1 MVIFNILRQA
11 GPGLASRQLRPSVLP
26 VVSQMMANP
35 TTSSTTSSPQLFN
48 LQNHQ
53 QVRTR
58 MTKRKRHIIAKKQKW
73 AALALQ
79 GIFPPRPPNFLDKD
93 VPVVNAKTR
102 EQRDAEAKAADAK
115 ASNELKARMQAM
127 EEKAQP
133 TLRFHMEGITMSDR
147 VRKLFDLTNGNQKEA
162 VKAQKR
168 KGMELFQVR
177 EGDTGSSAVQG
188 TRLLLMIKA
197 AAVVVLAITTCM

>member
-1 MVIFNILRQA
+1 MVFFNVLRQA
-11 GPGLASRQLRPSVLP
+11 GPLLASRHLRPSVLP
-26 VVSQMMANP
+26 VVSQLMANP
-35 TTSSTTSSPQLFN
+35 TTSTTTSSPQLFN

-58 MTKRKRHIIAKKQKW
+58 MTKRKRHILAKKKKW

-79 GIFPPRPPNFLDKD
+79 GIFPPRPPSYLDKNE
-93 VPVVNAKTR
+93 PVINAKTR
-102 EQRDAEAKAADAK
+102 EQRDAEAKAADVK
-115 ASNELKARMQAM
+115 ASIELKARMQAM

-133 TLRFHMEGITMSDR
+133 PLRFHMEGITMSDR

-188 TRLLLMIKA
+188 MCVLL
-197 AAVVVLAITTCM
+197 VVVLAVTALL

>member
-1 MVIFNILRQA
+1 
-11 GPGLASRQLRPSVLP
+11 
-26 VVSQMMANP
+26 
-35 TTSSTTSSPQLFN
+35 
-48 LQNHQ
+48 
-53 QVRTR
+53 
-58 MTKRKRHIIAKKQKW
+58 MTKRKRHILAKKKKW

-79 GIFPPRPPNFLDKD
+79 GIFPPRPPSYLDKNE
-93 VPVVNAKTR
+93 PVINAKTR
-102 EQRDAEAKAADAK
+102 EQRDAEAKAADVK
-115 ASNELKARMQAM
+115 ASIELKARMQAM

-133 TLRFHMEGITMSDR
+133 PLRFHMEGITMSDR

-188 TRLLLMIKA
+188 MCVLL
-197 AAVVVLAITTCM
+197 VVVLAVTALL